1 MQSRNGSNSVVVGAG
16 GAYVVVRASVPKIIL
31 DDVFEQK
38 DDIAHN
44 VQHELEKVWI
54 LTSLTPAMVR
64 CYMCN
69 GSCQLLGI

>member
-1 MQSRNGSNSVVVGAG
+1 
-16 GAYVVVRASVPKIIL
+16 VRASVPKIIL

-64 CYMCN
+64 CYTCN
-69 GSCQLLGI
+69 RSCQLLGI

>member
-1 MQSRNGSNSVVVGAG
+1 MQLRNGSNSVVVGAG

-69 GSCQLLGI
+69 RSCQLLGI

>member
-64 CYMCN
+64 CYTCN
-69 GSCQLLGI
+69 RSCQLLGI

>member
-16 GAYVVVRASVPKIIL
+16 GGYVVVRASVPKIIL

-64 CYMCN
+64 CYTCN
-69 GSCQLLGI
+69 RSCQLLGI

>member
-1 MQSRNGSNSVVVGAG
+1 VGAG

-69 GSCQLLGI
+69 RVLSIIGHLVNRLVC

>member
-69 GSCQLLGI
+69 RSCQLLGI